1 MFNFAI
7 DSKPRGCALVALNVD
22 DVEANGYAIDR
33 ANARQRKTGRL
44 VGFKLTEQTRQSLD
58 DHLRSGGLKPGQRLF
73 PGPANR
79 LVAGE
84 LERR

>member
-22 DVEANGYAIDR
+22 DVEANGY
-33 ANARQRKTGRL
+33 